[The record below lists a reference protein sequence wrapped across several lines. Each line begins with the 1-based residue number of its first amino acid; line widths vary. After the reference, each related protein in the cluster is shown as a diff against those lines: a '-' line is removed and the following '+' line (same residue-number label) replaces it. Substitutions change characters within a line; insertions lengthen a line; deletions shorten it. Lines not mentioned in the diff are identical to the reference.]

1 MKKFSRIFFSLII
14 TLFAS
19 SMVFSFIAIKTVA
32 VEDGAGGVGGGGSD
46 IKDGGPVD
54 TGTIF
59 LYKVTVYID
68 EDNVATKQ
76 SHQSVY
82 EKKYVAYYGNNSVY
96 QIKKSG
102 YVGGKT
108 KFEYVDNQNT
118 LAAEKLSQFKLVVDN
133 NRIKSVN
140 VVTSDRMTEKQKKE
154 VFEGA
159 KSTISNCFAGDDKS
173 KCFGFVREIAGYY
186 GDVVEETDAWMLI
199 VEPTISAGYYA
210 YYYTP
215 TEYAVALN
223 CRGQT
228 GYYDSFATNSNGLR
242 AYGLSL
248 LNSGNVSYIT
258 DGTWLGL
265 SRNTTAY
272 NTWGNIKKEDAFKKQ
287 LDNFIRYAGVFVWF
301 SGAFE
306 NSDFTLPAAS
316 DYEKFEN
323 ETITL
328 STNVNRTNPGKEGTV
343 TVTLDYRAQNSQII
357 GNATQTVSFAKGEK
371 SKSVSWQV
379 QVGTYSNYSDYRE
392 MPYTIEI
399 APSGGTVDLNMDN
412 NEVSGTIKL
421 KRDLQVTSVKLNKN
435 ECFENENVAVTF
447 SVKNA
452 NPYREYSKIPVTVYF
467 VDALGT
473 KTRIGEVTLETLGK
487 GTTKNGSCTI
497 NVGCVTEN
505 ADQID
510 YVIVTVNAYDTN
522 ATRGRVYSEPN
533 MSNNKGS
540 AKIKVK
546 RDINLSVSI
555 VEPKSEGYI
564 GNAPSKVKNANSTQ
578 AVTSCVVTNR
588 SRFNL
593 YKGNKMKDT
602 ITVTFFV
609 NNQKI
614 GSQTVCVP
622 KNGSNLVWFKWNVPE
637 SSSVTLRATVEWNV
651 NQENSPSPYID
662 NEASMT
668 KAIKP
673 VAGCKTPDT
682 LLQLEQGS
690 NSNYFDANGYSR
702 KKPSI
707 AKWSQWICDEEGTFT
722 RIDYALTGDA
732 SLSLIPDK
740 KAEYSS
746 GSTVLSGSGFSAVF
760 SYTVRTECSENGYA
774 VSGDDYTYAQ
784 NVIATFPEF
793 QYIQTSKSSCRT
805 MYLVKEDG
813 NLGNSRFQF
822 EKNLDRKEYEGKRI
836 HFIPSNMPD
845 GEYKVGV
852 LASELW
858 TPAGPIYVN
867 ATSSFVINGSVSNDW
882 YVQ

>member
-1 MKKFSRIFFSLII
+1 MKKALGILFSLVV
-14 TLFAS
+14 
-19 SMVFSFIAIKTVA
+19 VFLATCA
-32 VEDGAGGVGGGGSD
+32 VVSVNVVKVWADNIGTPVPGGAV
-46 IKDGGPVD
+46 IQDGGPS
-54 TGTIF
+54 TGTVF
-59 LYKVTVYID
+59 LYKVTVYLD
-68 EDNVATKQ
+68 KDKTATKQ
-76 SHQSVY
+76 SNYS
-82 EKKYVAYYGNNSVY
+82 EFEIRRFAYYGCDHGKININNEMGSA
-96 QIKKSG
+96 
-102 YVGGKT
+102 VGGKT
-108 KFEYVDNQNT
+108 KFEYASEAVNGKYILDATQLKNCTFFYRAVPKVPIVYDTQ
-118 LAAEKLSQFKLVVDN
+118 LSSSSAQ
-133 NRIKSVN
+133 II
-140 VVTSDRMTEKQKKE
+140 
-154 VFEGA
+154 GY
-159 KSTISNCFAGDDKS
+159 FAGNDKS
-173 KCFGFVREIAGYY
+173 KCYSFVKEIVPEAKE
-186 GDVVEETDAWMLI
+186 DDTWVLI
-199 VEPTISAGYYA
+199 VEPTVRTVVQGCYF
-210 YYYTP
+210 YYTP
-215 TEYAVALN
+215 TEYAVSLK
-223 CRGQT
+223 CDGQS
-228 GYYDSFATNSNGLR
+228 GYYNSFEKYDHALLGHGLTLNKS
-242 AYGLSL
+242 GSL
-248 LNSGNVSYIT
+248 ASMR
-258 DGTWLGL
+258 DGTWLGMG
-265 SRNTTAY
+265 SSTTVIP
-272 NTWGNIKKEDAFKKQ
+272 TWILENVDSNNNGFINSWEFASQINNYIK
-287 LDNFIRYAGVFVWF
+287 YAGVFVWF

-328 STNVNRTNPGKEGTV
+328 STKVNRTNPGKEGTV

-392 MPYTIEI
+392 NQYTITI
-399 APSGGTVDLNMDN
+399 KPSGGTVDLNMDN
-412 NEVSGTIKL
+412 NQVSGTIKL

-435 ECFENENVAVTF
+435 ECFENENVGVTF

-452 NPYREYSKIPVTVYF
+452 NPYREYNKISVTVYF

-473 KTRIGEVTLETLGK
+473 RTRIGEVTLETLGK
-487 GTTKNGSCTI
+487 GATKNGSCTI

-662 NEASMT
+662 NQASMT
-668 KAIKP
+668 KAINP

-682 LLQLEQGS
+682 VLQLEQDS

-784 NVIATFPEF
+784 NVIASFPEF

-867 ATSSFVINGSVSNDW
+867 AASSFVVNGSVSNDW